1 MGLRSSKLN
10 NKIVPSSIND
20 PYKHVNMIAA
30 SLITKSRFKDKL
42 LSRAHCD
49 ELIIITE
56 AIFRKYFTIDQIHY
70 INREI
75 SDKPIDKNVYV
86 LDTNSIRKLDERNPD
101 IKKAMCKSVASFYIK
116 IAHMFSA
123 VFCTLNP
130 ELDNLKSTIKQDKK
144 KYSLSRTSP
153 NFCTKRIINMQK
165 ANTHIDAPASQT
177 ICQPLEHGNNT
188 IKHKYLE
195 EFVKLYPEPT
205 TLDEPNIEKQGANQ
219 FKKRMTDC
227 KKQGKPL
234 TYNEGEKAITDTN
247 FESIRFK
254 DYCSKIKCDRLDK
267 LNLCFRKEQKTLD
280 TEYKN
285 HLMLTEKRYL
295 KNRSILLGYIDK
307 LFTREKTEYVIRSS
321 LNYKIIDEMMT
332 SLRKAIAKCYFDCEE
347 DYQKGLLLYEAK
359 LELSKL
365 TSKCNKEFRPAAA
378 TSQDIK
384 RDIDKIKEDKL
395 HLKQDNQKYES
406 DARLEHPKYDS
417 LEDSYN
423 LRDFELHDSLGY
435 KTPVYDYRRYNTRG
449 YNTRG
454 YNTRGYDT
462 RGYNQRKYDTRKY
475 DTRELYHKYRNYP
488 Y

>member
-10 NKIVPSSIND
+10 NKIIPSTIND

-42 LSRAHCD
+42 LSKAHCD
-49 ELIIITE
+49 ELIIMTE
-56 AIFRKYFTIDQIHY
+56 AIFRKYFTMDQIHY

-75 SDKPIDKNVYV
+75 SDKPIDKNVYI

-101 IKKAMCKSVASFYIK
+101 IKRAMCKSVASFYIK

-144 KYSLSRTSP
+144 KYSLSRASP

-165 ANTHIDAPASQT
+165 ANVQIDAPASQT

-195 EFVKLYPEPT
+195 EFVQLYPKST
-205 TLDEPNIEKQGANQ
+205 TLDEPNIEKRGANQ

-227 KKQGKPL
+227 KKQGKSL
-234 TYNEGEKAITDTN
+234 TYNESEKTNTDTN

-254 DYCSKIKCDRLDK
+254 DYCSKIKCERLNQ

-285 HLMLTEKRYL
+285 HLILTEKRYL
-295 KNRSILLGYIDK
+295 KNRDILLGYIDK
-307 LFTREKTEYVIRSS
+307 LFAREKTEFVVRST
-321 LNYKIIDEMMT
+321 LNHKILDEMIT
-332 SLRKAIAKCYFDCEE
+332 SLRKSIAKCYFDCEE

-365 TSKCNKEFRPAAA
+365 TSKCSNKFKSAPI
-378 TSQDIK
+378 TSQDVK
-384 RDIDKIKEDKL
+384 KDIAKIQKDKSQLE
-395 HLKQDNQKYES
+395 QDNINYER
-406 DARLEHPKYDS
+406 DARLEQPNYNRFKN
-417 LEDSYN
+417 LYN
-423 LRDFELHDSLGY
+423 LSQLELYDTLGH
-435 KTPVYDYRRYNTRG
+435 TPKEYDTWR
-449 YNTRG
+449 
-454 YNTRGYDT
+454 YDT
-462 RGYNQRKYDTRKY
+462 RRYDTRKY
-475 DTRELYHKYRNYP
+475 DTRRYDTREYNMRGLRQKYRDYL

>member
-1 MGLRSSKLN
+1 
-10 NKIVPSSIND
+10 
-20 PYKHVNMIAA
+20 MIAA

-49 ELIIITE
+49 ELIIMTE
-56 AIFRKYFTIDQIHY
+56 AIFHKYFTMDQIHY

-101 IKKAMCKSVASFYIK
+101 VKKAMCKLVASFYIK

-144 KYSLSRTSP
+144 KYKLSRENP
-153 NFCTKRIINMQK
+153 NFCTRRISNMKK

-195 EFVKLYPEPT
+195 EFVQLYPKPT

-227 KKQGKPL
+227 KNEGKPL
-234 TYNEGEKAITDTN
+234 TYNEAEKASTESN

-254 DYCSKIKCDRLDK
+254 DYCSKIKCERLDK
-267 LNLCFRKEQKTLD
+267 LNVCFKKEQKTLD
-280 TEYKN
+280 KEYIN
-285 HLMLTEKRYL
+285 HLILTEKRYL

-321 LNYKIIDEMMT
+321 LNHKIIDEIMI

-365 TSKCNKEFRPAAA
+365 TNKCNKEFRPIAA

-384 RDIDKIKEDKL
+384 RDMDKIKEDKSL
-395 HLKQDNQKYES
+395 LELDSKKYER
-406 DARLEHPKYDS
+406 DARHEEPNVDDLRQLGLYDA
-417 LEDSYN
+417 
-423 LRDFELHDSLGY
+423 RD
-435 KTPVYDYRRYNTRG
+435 YDTRRYDTWDNDTRG
-449 YNTRG
+449 YEPR
-454 YNTRGYDT
+454 RYDT
-462 RGYNQRKYDTRKY
+462 RGYDSRRYDTRGYKSRGYDSRKY
-475 DTRELYHKYRNYP
+475 NIKGNY